1 MKKVIFG
8 LLVFL
13 GCVGLYANDTYFSI
27 VGGSLVPSQD
37 VQTEIEM
44 KSEVIKIRME
54 KEYYEVTVDFE
65 FYNPGEKV
73 ELEVG
78 FPFFGFGVQGHGKI
92 YDFQC
97 WTNGKQVRFD
107 NLPIDKKWE
116 HSYGLEN
123 AYIRKIMFKNN
134 GVTKTRVRYK
144 STYGAAAPSY
154 LLVHYLYGTGKPW
167 NKAIG
172 KMTLI
177 LEENYEYERVR
188 TVKMGSE
195 DVTSQFTRLGEKTYQ
210 FERENVEPKDYND
223 VFELEL
229 SSSYEFSGYRA
240 FPFGFFYK
248 DRLITEKDLFWL
260 DAEELRFVRNL
271 IYALHGYEFKSQ
283 DLKEF
288 VEISGPDWNPPYK
301 PNPNFSED
309 DLSEIEK
316 ANIQTILE
324 MENKVKKMKK

>member
-27 VGGSLVPSQD
+27 VGGSLVPSQE

-65 FYNPGEKV
+65 FYNPGEEV

-78 FPFFGFGVQGHGKI
+78 FPYFGFGVQGSGKI

-97 WTNGKQVRFD
+97 WTNGKQANFD
-107 NLPIDKKWE
+107 DLPIDKEWE
-116 HSYGLEN
+116 QHYGLEK
-123 AYIRKIMFKNN
+123 AYIRNIKFKKN

-144 STYGAAAPSY
+144 STYGRTAPSFF
-154 LLVHYLYGTGKPW
+154 LVHYLYGTGKPW
-167 NKAIG
+167 NKEIG

-177 LEENYEYERVR
+177 LEDNHEYDRIR
-188 TVKMGSE
+188 TVKMGSN
-195 DVTSQFTRLGEKTYQ
+195 DVTDKFKRIGEKTYKL
-210 FERENVEPKDYND
+210 ERLNVEPKDYNE
-223 VFELEL
+223 VFEIEL
-229 SSSYEFSGYRA
+229 SSSYEFIGPRA
-240 FPFGFFYK
+240 FPANFFYK

-260 DAEELRFVRNL
+260 NSEDLRLVRNL
-271 IYALHGYEFKSQ
+271 IYAIHGYEFKSK
-283 DLKEF
+283 DMKEH
-288 VEISGPDWNPPYK
+288 VEISGPYWNPPYK